1 MRGDARSERGGRAKG
16 DDLPLLRSLVGEKV
30 GEIAGTIT
38 RVDGAHHGRHGAR
51 RARGARWAGDG
62 AGCLAVRDFGER
74 ARRRWD
80 FVRDARRGAGEG
92 GLLGEDVVPVRSA
105 VACHDDG
112 RGVQPDCR
120 FSNVQR
126 STLIK

>member
-1 MRGDARSERGGRAKG
+1 MRGDGRCERGGRAKG

-30 GEIAGTIT
+30 REIAGTIT
-38 RVDGAHHGRHGAR
+38 RVDGAHHGRRGAR
-51 RARGARWAGDG
+51 RARGARAAGDG

-92 GLLGEDVVPVRSA
+92 GLRGVDVVSMATRA
-105 VACHDDG
+105 VARHDD
-112 RGVQPDCR
+112 R
-120 FSNVQR
+120 
-126 STLIK
+126 